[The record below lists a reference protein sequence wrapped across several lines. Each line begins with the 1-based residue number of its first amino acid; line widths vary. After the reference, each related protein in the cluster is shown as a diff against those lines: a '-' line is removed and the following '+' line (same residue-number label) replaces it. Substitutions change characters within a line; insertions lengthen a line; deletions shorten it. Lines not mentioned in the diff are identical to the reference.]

1 MGKHR
6 KIKAVDPFYHGP
18 RKDQQQKSGGQKQK
32 YNMKP
37 KNPDDQGIPY
47 KLREIMKSKERM
59 RSQKNKCKRKA
70 EEKEAS
76 ARGEPYQLQTD
87 IPVPR
92 FKRGKRESENAY
104 IQRMDQES
112 QHVLF
117 LTRNQIERH
126 PEMEEQQAVHVKSE
140 KKKEHDRKR
149 LEKLIKKREEKK
161 EKRQELEYF
170 KDTVQFGEVVMQPPA
185 LTAKPRKSSAKGKPG
200 EKPLL
205 LKTLLGSSSASPS
218 QRPASVSMAR
228 QRIIQEERERVVKAY
243 RDLKKL
249 KQQPLSQT
257 VVSVEKLKNP
267 D

>member
-1 MGKHR
+1 
-6 KIKAVDPFYHGP
+6 
-18 RKDQQQKSGGQKQK
+18 
-32 YNMKP
+32 
-37 KNPDDQGIPY
+37 
-47 KLREIMKSKERM
+47 M

-170 KDTVQFGEVVMQPPA
+170 KGNQQLHSTVIQST
-185 LTAKPRKSSAKGKPG
+185 TAQRHSVPG

>member
-1 MGKHR
+1 
-6 KIKAVDPFYHGP
+6 
-18 RKDQQQKSGGQKQK
+18 
-32 YNMKP
+32 
-37 KNPDDQGIPY
+37 
-47 KLREIMKSKERM
+47 M

-170 KDTVQFGEVVMQPPA
+170 KGKKCNVISAGAQ
-185 LTAKPRKSSAKGKPG
+185 TAPRILEKVCCLKIQPG

-257 VVSVEKLKNP
+257 VVSV
-267 D
+267 